1 MKKEQQYPEPTVGA
15 LIFNENDQLLI
26 VKTHKW
32 HGNYT
37 IPGGHVELGEK
48 LLEALEREIRE
59 ETGLTLTRADFL
71 CYQEFVYDECFW
83 EEKHFVFF
91 DFVCR
96 VLPGEVHLNDEAE
109 DYVWVDLDEIENY
122 PIDDYLRHSLDM
134 IRKNPDYLKGI
145 QS

>member
-15 LIFNENDQLLI
+15 LIFNDHDQLLI

-37 IPGGHVELGEK
+37 IPGGHVELGEQ
-48 LLEALEREIRE
+48 LFEALGREIKE
-59 ETGLTLTRADFL
+59 ETGLNLNRADFL
-71 CYQEFVYDECFW
+71 CYQEFVFDECFW
-83 EEKHFVFF
+83 EQKHFIFF

-96 VLPGEVHLNDEAE
+96 VEPGEVRLNDEAE
-109 DYVWVDLDEIENY
+109 GYIWVDLDNVEDY

-134 IRKNPDYLKGI
+134 IRKNPGYLQKA
-145 QS
+145 